1 MNHLELEFLKKFI
14 TEQGKILPRSITGLS
29 INEQKI
35 MCSSIK
41 QARLLGL
48 LHFSLNESAQS
59 SFISTYLTTSS
70 QK

>member
-29 INEQKI
+29 IKEQKLI
-35 MCSSIK
+35 SSAIK
-41 QARLLGL
+41 QARILGL

-59 SFISTYLTTSS
+59 SFISSSYLTPSE
-70 QK
+70 